1 MRKYCSRI
9 GEFPKKHSINSYR
22 NYCICFLLITFC
34 CFTSYSQDVKNID
47 DFKLATYQLNSHLR
61 LHQNDL
67 IFQYSDRTNPNLK
80 VYKSVKKNLNISG
93 ANKIKD
99 IGLMFYKDRLYTINI
114 DFDGYLSDYQEKT
127 IINDLIKL
135 FGQPYNFVLNPKLKN
150 DSIYEVIK
158 QYEWKSNKSTLLF
171 IKIGSPNYQHNLA
184 LYSSEIQSQI
194 LLDKFN

>member
-1 MRKYCSRI
+1 MKKFYYQI
-9 GEFPKKHSINSYR
+9 GKFTKQHSNNSYR
-22 NYCICFLLITFC
+22 IFCFFFLLCTFY
-34 CFTSYSQDVKNID
+34 CFNSNSQNLRNLD
-47 DFKLATYQLNSHLR
+47 DFKLGTYQLNTHFKVY
-61 LHQNDL
+61 QNNL
-67 IFQYSDRTNPNLK
+67 IYQYSGHTNPNLK
-80 VYKSVKKNLNISG
+80 VYKSSQKNLNISG

-135 FGQPYNFVLNPKLKN
+135 FGKPDNFVLNPNLKD

-194 LLDKFN
+194 ILDKFN